1 MTENLTIYFGLD
13 VGKTN
18 HHATALTSNGK
29 KIWDKPLPQSEP
41 KIRELLTKLSTQ
53 GTVLLVV
60 DQPKTI
66 GALPIAIAQNIGIQ
80 VAYLPGLTMRRVAD
94 LHPGEAK
101 TDAKDAFIIAE
112 TARTMPHTLH
122 GITVADETTS
132 ELSMLCG
139 FDDDL
144 AAQATAVSNRL
155 RGFLTQIHPHLER
168 VLGPRLSH
176 QAVLGLLKKY
186 PAPAELHFAG
196 RTKVRN
202 LLKKKAPRLAPKLT
216 EEIFQALD
224 EQTVIVAGTASA
236 SQIISFLAAQ
246 LELILAQRSEAEQQ
260 ILDLV
265 EAHPLSAVIRS
276 MPGVGVRTSARILTE
291 VVGKDFKDASHLASY
306 AGIAPVDRKSG
317 TSIKGSH
324 ASRRGNKALKRVLF
338 LSAFASL
345 KADQASRAYY
355 DRKCAEGKRHN
366 QAVMA
371 LARKR
376 LNVLFAMLRDGCF
389 YESRVSVGA

>member
-1 MTENLTIYFGLD
+1 MPETPTIYLGLD
-13 VGKTN
+13 IGKTS
-18 HHATALTSNGK
+18 HHATALTAEGT

-41 KIRELLTKLSTQ
+41 RIRELLTKLSTQ

-66 GALPIAIAQNIGIQ
+66 GALPVAIAQDMEIQ
-80 VAYLPGLTMRRVAD
+80 VPYLPGLTMRRVAD

-101 TDAKDAFIIAE
+101 TDARDAFIIAE
-112 TARTMPHTLH
+112 TARTIPHTLH
-122 GITVADETTS
+122 GITVADETTA

-144 AAQATAVSNRL
+144 ATQTTAVSNRL
-155 RGFLTQIHPHLER
+155 HGFLTQIHPHLER

-176 QAVLGLLKKY
+176 QAALGLLKKY
-186 PAPAELHFAG
+186 SSPAELRSAG

-202 LLKKKAPRLAPKLT
+202 VLNKKAPRLTPKLAD
-216 EEIFQALD
+216 EIFQVLD
-224 EQTVIVAGTASA
+224 EQTVVVAGAASA
-236 SQIISFLAAQ
+236 SQIISSLATQ
-246 LELILAQRSEAEQQ
+246 LELILAQRKIAEQQ
-260 ILDLV
+260 ILALV

-276 MPGVGVRTSARILTE
+276 MPGVGMRTSARILTE

-355 DRKCAEGKRHN
+355 DRKCSEGKRHN
-366 QAVMA
+366 RYVMA
-371 LARKR
+371 LAPKR
-376 LNVLFAMLRDGCF
+376 VNVLFAMLRDGYF
-389 YESRVSVGA
+389 YESRVPVGA

>member
-1 MTENLTIYFGLD
+1 MTQPEIYLGLD

-18 HHATALTSNGK
+18 HHATALHASGQ

-41 KIRELLTKLSTQ
+41 KIRELLTKLSQ
-53 GTVLLVV
+53 NGTILLVV

-66 GALPIAIAQNIGIQ
+66 GALPVAIAQDMGIQ

-94 LHPGEAK
+94 LYPGEAK
-101 TDAKDAFIIAE
+101 TDARDAFIIAE
-112 TARTMPHTLH
+112 TARTMAHTLH
-122 GITVADETTS
+122 TITIAEETTA

-144 AAQATAVSNRL
+144 AANATAVSNRL

-168 VLGPRLSH
+168 ALGPRLSH
-176 QAVLGLLKKY
+176 AAVLELLTKY
-186 PAPAELHFAG
+186 PGPAEMKAAG
-196 RTKVRN
+196 KTRVRN
-202 LLKKKAPRLAPKLT
+202 LLKKKAPRLAPKLA
-216 EEIFQALD
+216 EEIFQALE
-224 EQTVIVAGTASA
+224 EQTVVVAGTSSA
-236 SQIISFLAAQ
+236 SQIISSLAAQ
-246 LELILAQRSEAEQQ
+246 LDLILAQRSDAERQ
-260 ILDLV
+260 ILALV
-265 EAHPLSAVIRS
+265 QAHPLSAVIRS
-276 MPGVGVRTSARILTE
+276 MPGMGVRTSARILTE

-338 LSAFASL
+338 LSAFASI
-345 KADQASRAYY
+345 KGDVSSRVYY
-355 DRKCAEGKRHN
+355 DRKRAEGKRHN

-371 LARKR
+371 LARRR

>member
-1 MTENLTIYFGLD
+1 MTDIYLGLD

-18 HHATALTSNGK
+18 HHATALTASGK
-29 KIWDKPLPQSEP
+29 KLWDKPLPQSEP
-41 KIRELLTKLSTQ
+41 RIRELLAKLSTQ

-66 GALPIAIAQNIGIQ
+66 GALPVAIAQNMGIQ

-101 TDAKDAFIIAE
+101 TDARDAYIIAE
-112 TARTMPHTLH
+112 TARTIPHTLH
-122 GITVADETTS
+122 GITVAEETTA

-144 AAQATAVSNRL
+144 ATQTTAVSNRL

-176 QAVLGLLKKY
+176 QAALGLLKKY
-186 PAPAELHFAG
+186 SSPAELRSAG

-202 LLKKKAPRLAPKLT
+202 VLNKKAPRLTPKLAD
-216 EEIFQALD
+216 EIFQVLD
-224 EQTVIVAGTASA
+224 EQTVVVAGATSA
-236 SQIISFLAAQ
+236 SQIISSLATQ
-246 LELILAQRSEAEQQ
+246 LELILAQRKIAEQQ
-260 ILDLV
+260 ILDVV

-345 KADQASRAYY
+345 KGDPSSRVYY
-355 DRKCAEGKRHN
+355 NRKRGEGKRHN
-366 QAVMA
+366 QV
-371 LARKR
+371 
-376 LNVLFAMLRDGCF
+376 RDGL
-389 YESRVSVGA
+389 GT

>member
-1 MTENLTIYFGLD
+1 MPETPTIYLGLD
-13 VGKTN
+13 VGKTT
-18 HHATALTSNGK
+18 HHATALTAEGT
-29 KIWDKPLPQSEP
+29 KIWDKSLPPQSEP
-41 KIRELLTKLSTQ
+41 RIRELLAKLSTQ

-66 GALPIAIAQNIGIQ
+66 GALPVAIAQNMGIQ

-101 TDAKDAFIIAE
+101 TDARDAFIIAE

-122 GITVADETTS
+122 AITVADETTA

-155 RGFLTQIHPHLER
+155 RGFLAQIHPHLER

-186 PAPAELHFAG
+186 SSPAELRSAG

-202 LLKKKAPRLAPKLT
+202 VLKKKAPRLAPKLAD
-216 EEIFQALD
+216 EIFQVLD
-224 EQTVIVAGTASA
+224 EQTVVVAGAASA
-236 SQIISFLAAQ
+236 SQIISSLATQ
-246 LELILAQRSEAEQQ
+246 LELILAQRKIAEQQ
-260 ILDLV
+260 ILDVV

-306 AGIAPVDRKSG
+306 AGIAPVDRRSG
-317 TSIKGSH
+317 TSIKSSH

-338 LSAFASL
+338 LSAFASI
-345 KADQASRAYY
+345 KGDPSSRVYY
-355 DRKCAEGKRHN
+355 NRKRGEGKRHN
-366 QAVMA
+366 QV
-371 LARKR
+371 
-376 LNVLFAMLRDGCF
+376 RDGLG
-389 YESRVSVGA
+389 S

>member
-1 MTENLTIYFGLD
+1 MTDIYLGLD

-18 HHATALTSNGK
+18 HHATALTTDGK
-29 KIWDKPLPQSEP
+29 KLWDNPLPQTEP
-41 KIRELLTKLSTQ
+41 KIRELLEKLAAQ
-53 GTVLLVV
+53 GTVLLIV

-66 GALPIAIAQNIGIQ
+66 GALPVAIAQDMGIE

-101 TDAKDAFIIAE
+101 TDARDAYIIAQ

-122 GITVADETTS
+122 SITANEETTA

-144 AAQATAVSNRL
+144 ATQATAVSNRL

-168 VLGPRLSH
+168 VLGPRLAH
-176 QAVLGLLKKY
+176 PAVLELLKKY
-186 PAPAELHFAG
+186 PAPADLKAAG
-196 RTKVRN
+196 KTKVRN
-202 LLKKKAPRLAPKLT
+202 LLKKKAPRLASKLT
-216 EEIFQALD
+216 VEIFQALD
-224 EQTVIVAGTASA
+224 EQTVVVAGTASA
-236 SQIISFLAAQ
+236 SQIISSLAAQ
-246 LELILAQRSEAEQQ
+246 LELILVQRAEAEKQ
-260 ILDLV
+260 ILHLV
-265 EAHPLSAVIRS
+265 EAHPLSPVIGS

-338 LSAFASL
+338 LSAFASI
-345 KADQASRAYY
+345 KGDPSSRLYY
-355 DRKCAEGKRHN
+355 DRKRDEGKRHN

-376 LNVLFAMLRDGCF
+376 VNVLFAMLRDGCF
-389 YESRVSVGA
+389 YECRGVVGA